1 MKNKEN
7 LSEAQIRPLGLVKK
21 QKKFLL
27 HDIKRLQSKSN
38 YFIFVN
44 CPGCN
49 SRKFKLIFSK
59 NKFRYVECQK
69 CKTFFMNPRP
79 APKILEWF
87 YKESVN
93 YKFWNDFIFPASENA
108 RREKIIIPR
117 IDKLLDL
124 MKKYNLNRNSLIEI
138 GSGFGTFAY
147 ELSKR
152 NLFKKIVCVEP
163 TPSLASSC
171 RKRNLE
177 VIESPIE
184 KVKLS
189 KIDLFD
195 IAVSFEVIEHL
206 FSPSKFIGS
215 INKLLKPKGA
225 ILIVC
230 PNGQGFDVQVLGKA
244 SDTVDHEHLNYFNIE
259 SLSLLLIKSGFSILE
274 CSTPGRL
281 DADIVRNKILSRKF
295 SISQQS
301 FLKKIL
307 LEDWE
312 RLGENFQDFLI
323 QNLLS
328 SNMWILARK
337 N

>member
-1 MKNKEN
+1 MKNKQN

-21 QKKFLL
+21 QKKFL
-27 HDIKRLQSKSN
+27 HQDIKRLQSKSN
-38 YFIFVN
+38 SFIFVN

-49 SRKFKLIFSK
+49 SKKTKLIFSK

-69 CKTFFMNPRP
+69 CKTFFINPRP
-79 APKILEWF
+79 TPKILEWF
-87 YKESVN
+87 YKGSVN
-93 YKFWNDFIFPASENA
+93 YKFWNDFIFPASENT
-108 RREKIIIPR
+108 RREKIITPR

-124 MKKYNLNRNSLIEI
+124 MNKYNLNKNSLIEI

-152 NLFKKIVCVEP
+152 NVFKKIVCIEP
-163 TPSLASSC
+163 TPYLASSC

-184 KVKLS
+184 KVKLN

-206 FSPSKFIGS
+206 FSPSKFVCS

-230 PNGQGFDVQVLGKA
+230 PNGQGFDVQTLGKL

-281 DADIVRNKILSRKF
+281 DGDIVRNKILSRKF
-295 SISQQS
+295 SVSEQP

-312 RLGENFQDFLI
+312 KLGGNFQDFLTK
-323 QNLLS
+323 NLLS
-328 SNMWILARK
+328 SNMWVLARK